1 MTIYVKINVMVLG
14 QRDASVLRR
23 FEEFCALEG
32 LRPEVALRDADAIEA
47 FLRIGCR
54 ALAPHSLGTYR
65 STLRRLG
72 GAPRSTSAFCASPA
86 PPPYDRAEA
95 AALWSM
101 AAHQSSAL
109 RVANATVLV
118 ATTLG
123 AGLRAGELAHL
134 RALDVVRSSR
144 QVSVLVSGHHPRIV
158 PVLAPYAEQL
168 AALARD
174 PGGYVFRPGA
184 VMRDTKNLVG
194 EIAAKLTRD
203 PDEVAFSSARARA
216 TFICRHL
223 ESRTALGELCTLAGL
238 ADVESLARYARHV
251 EGTPTSK
258 AALRA
263 QATNETRQ
271 R

>member
-1 MTIYVKINVMVLG
+1 MVLG

-23 FEEFCALEG
+23 FEDFCALEG
-32 LRPEVALRDADAIEA
+32 LRPEAALRDADAIEA

-54 ALAPHSLGTYR
+54 GLAPHSLGTYR

-72 GAPRSTSAFCASPA
+72 GAGPSANPFPASLAPA
-86 PPPYDRAEA
+86 PYDDLEI

-101 AAHQSSAL
+101 AAHQSSEL
-109 RVANATVLV
+109 RVANATVLL
-118 ATTLG
+118 ATLLG

-134 RALDVVRSSR
+134 RALDVVRSSG
-144 QVSVLVSGHHPRIV
+144 QVSVLVSGHHSRIV
-158 PVLAPYAEQL
+158 PVLPPYAEQL

-174 PGGYVFRPGA
+174 RGGYVFRPGA
-184 VMRDTKNLVG
+184 KLRDTKNLVG
-194 EIAAKLTRD
+194 EIAAKLARD
-203 PDEVAFSSARARA
+203 PDEVGFSSARARA
-216 TFICRHL
+216 SFICGHL
-223 ESRTALGELCTLAGL
+223 ARGTALGELCTLAGL
-238 ADVESLARYARHV
+238 ADVEALCVRAGPPAPHV
-251 EGTPTSK
+251 EGSPTSK